1 MKKSSLKNY
10 IAFLEAAA
18 IANASSYWM
27 RQHKLMGEELL
38 KAKDEI
44 AELKPTNTTNLGV
57 SSRARKRNHK
67 KYSES

>member
-27 RQHKLMGEELL
+27 RQHKLMGEALL
-38 KAKDEI
+38 EAENHI
-44 AELKPTNTTNLGV
+44 AELERRSK
-57 SSRARKRNHK
+57 
-67 KYSES
+67 

>member
-27 RQHKLMGEELL
+27 RQHKLMGEALL

-44 AELKPTNTTNLGV
+44 AELKRRLDEASPTHQHNNAWRFVEGPQ
-57 SSRARKRNHK
+57 A
-67 KYSES
+67 